1 MFSFSRSFRP
11 QCLNSAL
18 KAEGYDSSLKLPD
31 KVLTF
36 MRDHPL
42 MENSVVSAPLLVR
55 SGVTYTKLAVT
66 LTSISNGNRKL
77 NATVLHLGTGNKKKK
92 RKVYDCVCMIP

>member
-1 MFSFSRSFRP
+1 M
-11 QCLNSAL
+11 QCLNNAL
-18 KAEGYDSSLKLPD
+18 KAEGFDSSLKLPD

-55 SGVTYTKLAVT
+55 RGITYTKLAVT
-66 LTSISNGNRKL
+66 LTSVSERRT
-77 NATVLHLGTGNKKKK
+77 AVVLHLGTGKTSKSSQE
-92 RKVYDCVCMIP
+92 

>member
-1 MFSFSRSFRP
+1 MICLLC

-18 KAEGYDSSLKLPD
+18 REQGFESSLKLPD

-42 MENSVVSAPLLVR
+42 MENNVVAAPLMIR
-55 SGVTYTKLAVT
+55 KGITYTKLAVT
-66 LTSISNGNRKL
+66 LTTLRSGPNEQTV
-77 NATVLHLGTGNKKKK
+77 TVLHLGTG
-92 RKVYDCVCMIP
+92 RGFV